1 MENASKALIM
11 AGAVLIG
18 IIILA
23 LMVYLFNAASSMRS
37 AYSNNVNTT
46 RMTEFNTKFTKY
58 AITIG
63 NYRANGNYVTIHD
76 IISLANNADQFNDGL
91 EPDSYDYITIQ
102 FRVCTDD
109 DRNILG
115 NRLETVTGLTSEE
128 DISKKNGYLEEYGAR
143 KFVID
148 DDENSIEYNK
158 TSGRIKKMVFR
169 ELRATEE

>member
-63 NYRANGNYVTIHD
+63 NYNTNGNYVTIHD

-109 DRNILG
+109 ARMSLG
-115 NRLETVTGLTSEE
+115 SYKTVTGLTSEE
-128 DISKKNGYLEEYGAR
+128 DISIKNGYLEAYGTK

-148 DDENSIEYNK
+148 GDENSIEYNK

>member
-109 DRNILG
+109 DRMRLG
-115 NRLETVTGLTSEE
+115 SFETVTGLTSEGG
-128 DISKKNGYLEEYGAR
+128 ISIKNEYLEKYGAR

-148 DDENSIEYNK
+148 GDYPIEYNK
-158 TSGRIKKMVFR
+158 TSGRIQKMVFR